1 MKTVKYL
8 IIIILITY
16 GCGFKIMKKSELHNF
31 FIESVE
37 ITGNKKIGFNLKNK
51 LLSKT
56 GNKLKNKVNL
66 IIDIKKK
73 KSIKEKDSSNAI
85 SKYLIT
91 LNLTVRVEG
100 DKKSKTFSLSE
111 QKDFNSTSQYS
122 QSIIN
127 ENQTIKLITNLM
139 VEKILREISFINFND
154 L

>member
-1 MKTVKYL
+1 M
-8 IIIILITY
+8 
-16 GCGFKIMKKSELHNF
+16 
-31 FIESVE
+31 
-37 ITGNKKIGFNLKNK
+37 
-51 LLSKT
+51 
-56 GNKLKNKVNL
+56 
-66 IIDIKKK
+66 
-73 KSIKEKDSSNAI
+73 
-85 SKYLIT
+85 
-91 LNLTVRVEG
+91 RVEG